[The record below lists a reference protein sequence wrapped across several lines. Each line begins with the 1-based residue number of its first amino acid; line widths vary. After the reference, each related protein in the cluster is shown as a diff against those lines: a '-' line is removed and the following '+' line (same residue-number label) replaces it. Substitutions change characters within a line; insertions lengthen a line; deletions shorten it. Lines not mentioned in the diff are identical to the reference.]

1 MDVTPELTEEEMVE
15 ILKDLARNSSN
26 GAARIAAIKTLREIR
41 SGETSTADGF
51 AGLYDVSNPGRVRTK
66 KAS

>member
-1 MDVTPELTEEEMVE
+1 MDTTPDLTEGEMVE
-15 ILKDLARNSSN
+15 ILKDLARTSTN

-41 SGETSTADGF
+41 SGDLPASDGF
-51 AGLYDVSNPGRVRTK
+51 EGLYDVDNPGRLKK